1 LKRLFDRITF
11 KKENS
16 NMKEKKNRLSKLSIV
31 AFVIVSFCVVSV
43 STQSSQ
49 AQTVALSSD
58 TSFIGIIWGYFFP
71 TANTNNSSANGENP
85 NPTPT
90 PTDPEIGVPVLRTPT
105 PCIYPP
111 TTPRE
116 RCGTGPGSNGN

>member
-43 STQSSQ
+43 STQSGQ
-49 AQTVALSSD
+49 AHTLAASGS
-58 TSFIGIIWGYFFP
+58 TSFIGVMWNYFFP
-71 TANTNNSSANGENP
+71 SSSSVISRTSTEADDNKLGEETP
-85 NPTPT
+85 TPDFPTPT
-90 PTDPEIGVPVLRTPT
+90 P
-105 PCIYPP
+105 CPP
-111 TTPRE
+111 AL
-116 RCGTGPGSNGN
+116 PGMEECLQV